1 MADWK
6 SDFKN
11 NNMSKPT
18 SYDLLLQI
26 NSRFD
31 RLEDKLVGKIDKLD
45 ERVDVVETNTDRMMG
60 KIGTGIF
67 IITAIVAVVV
77 SFVTDWLKKT
87 FIK

>member
-1 MADWK
+1 
-6 SDFKN
+6 
-11 NNMSKPT
+11 MSKPT

-45 ERVDVVETNTDRMMG
+45 ERVDVVEPNTYRMMG